1 MAVPSF
7 FPPVKIGPGGR
18 EQTFTGGPLGASNPT
33 RELLKE
39 AGIAFGL
46 DKRVAQ
52 IISLGTGW
60 PNVVPLEAVDPAD
73 MSSQLLKALY
83 TDCETV
89 ASELSTRLVNVDAYV
104 RLNVENGPEASSFDD
119 WRGLGAIEQSTN
131 AYVETSAVTR
141 LLEESLRY
149 LQNRV
154 GTATLAQI
162 SAYFRLSK

>member
-1 MAVPSF
+1 MAIPSF
-7 FPPVKIGPGGR
+7 FPPVKIGPRGR
-18 EQTFTGGPLGASNPT
+18 EQTFAGGPLGANNPT

-39 AGIAFGL
+39 AGIAFVQ

-52 IISLGTGW
+52 VISLGAGRQ
-60 PNVVPLEAVDPAD
+60 NAVSLEGVDPTD
-73 MSSQLLKALY
+73 MSSQLLQTLY

-89 ASELSTRLVNVDAYV
+89 ASELSTRLINVDAYV
-104 RLNVENGPEASSFDD
+104 RLNVESGLEASSLDD

-149 LQNRV
+149 LQNRI

-162 SAYFRLSK
+162 SAYSHLSK